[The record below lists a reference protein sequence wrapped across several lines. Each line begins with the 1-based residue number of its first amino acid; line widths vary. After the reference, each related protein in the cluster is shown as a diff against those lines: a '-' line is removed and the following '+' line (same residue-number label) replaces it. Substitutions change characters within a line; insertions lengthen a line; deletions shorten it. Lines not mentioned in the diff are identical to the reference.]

1 MNKDK
6 LIHVRVT
13 KEMNDKVF
21 ILANKQETTKSEIIR
36 KMIEN
41 ALMNLKQ

>member
-13 KEMNDKVF
+13 KEMNDRVS

-36 KMIEN
+36 MFIDRE
-41 ALMNLKQ
+41 LKKLNQ